1 MFDGCLQA
9 AVTVAPG
16 FDSGF
21 NAEASF
27 AAKKVTGVRRRG
39 PAWNSG
45 LRDGMALDTWSYKAG
60 DMTRMIELTVR
71 PAGKKA
77 KPRKIA
83 YWPYGDVDTQTRVL
97 RLTPGMSDAART
109 ACGRK
114 IGGL

>member
-1 MFDGCLQA
+1 
-9 AVTVAPG
+9 
-16 FDSGF
+16 
-21 NAEASF
+21 
-27 AAKKVTGVRRRG
+27 
-39 PAWNSG
+39 
-45 LRDGMALDTWSYKAG
+45 
-60 DMTRMIELTVR
+60 MIELTVR

-97 RLTPGMSDAART
+97 RLTPGMTDAARA